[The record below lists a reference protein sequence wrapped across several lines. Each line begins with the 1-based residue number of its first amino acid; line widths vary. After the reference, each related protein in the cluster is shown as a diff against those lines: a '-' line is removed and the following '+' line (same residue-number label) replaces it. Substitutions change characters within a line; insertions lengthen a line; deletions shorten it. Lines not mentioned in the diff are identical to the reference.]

1 MASAL
6 NTQDIKTILD
16 EIDRNVEQMMNIL
29 QTEEQ
34 ALNKSFGNYLVRIRQ
49 KSAVAEPGLARKLEG
64 ARVVFQH
71 SLDAIKSVPELAEP
85 LGNLL
90 QVNKMVRL
98 AVQDYEGN
106 TFVKISSY
114 ISAIANICLGQLK
127 YIRTRYE
134 AILVGIREEIRVLWM
149 DRELS
154 RTLRLI
160 LSVNQM
166 QFKKFTLA
174 FHRAEVLY
182 ADISLIVT
190 KSESESFHQRI
201 VLRMVSNRLPSAE
214 EQKIIH
220 TLFPGWEE
228 KED

>member
-1 MASAL
+1 MAAL
-6 NTQDIKTILD
+6 NTQDIKAILD
-16 EIDRNVEQMMNIL
+16 EIDRNLEQMVNIL

-49 KSAVAEPGLARKLEG
+49 KSTLAEPDLVRKLEG
-64 ARVVFQH
+64 ARVVFQRG
-71 SLDAIKSVPELAEP
+71 LDAIKSVPELAEP
-85 LGNLL
+85 LRNLL

-98 AVQDYEGN
+98 ALQDYEGN

-114 ISAIANICLGQLK
+114 IGAIANICLGQLK
-127 YIRTRYE
+127 YIRMRYE

-149 DRELS
+149 DRALS
-154 RTLRLI
+154 RALRLI

-174 FHRAEVLY
+174 FQRAEVLY
-182 ADISLIVT
+182 ADISLIVI
-190 KSESESFHQRI
+190 KSANAGFHQRI

-214 EQKIIH
+214 EQHIIH

-228 KED
+228 NED

>member
-1 MASAL
+1 MAAL
-6 NTQDIKTILD
+6 NTQDIKAILD
-16 EIDRNVEQMMNIL
+16 EIDRNLEQMVNIL

-49 KSAVAEPGLARKLEG
+49 KSAVAEPDLVRKLEG
-64 ARVVFQH
+64 ARVVFQRG
-71 SLDAIKSVPELAEP
+71 LDAIKSVPELAEP
-85 LGNLL
+85 LRNLL

-106 TFVKISSY
+106 TFVKISAY
-114 ISAIANICLGQLK
+114 IGAITNICLGQLK
-127 YIRTRYE
+127 YIRMRYE

-154 RTLRLI
+154 RALRLI

-174 FHRAEVLY
+174 FQRAEVLY
-182 ADISLIVT
+182 ADISLIVI
-190 KSESESFHQRI
+190 KSANAGFHQRI

-214 EQKIIH
+214 EQNIIH

>member
-1 MASAL
+1 MAAL
-6 NTQDIKTILD
+6 NTQDIKAILD
-16 EIDRNVEQMMNIL
+16 EIDRNLEQMVNIL

-49 KSAVAEPGLARKLEG
+49 KSAVAEPDLVRKLEG
-64 ARVVFQH
+64 ARVVFQRG
-71 SLDAIKSVPELAEP
+71 LDAIKSVPELAEP
-85 LGNLL
+85 LRNLL

-106 TFVKISSY
+106 TFVKI
-114 ISAIANICLGQLK
+114 CLGQLK
-127 YIRTRYE
+127 YIRMRYE

-154 RTLRLI
+154 RALRLI

-174 FHRAEVLY
+174 FQRAEVLY
-182 ADISLIVT
+182 ADISLIVI
-190 KSESESFHQRI
+190 KSANAGFHQRI

-214 EQKIIH
+214 EQNIIH

>member
-6 NTQDIKTILD
+6 NTQDIKAILD
-16 EIDRNVEQMMNIL
+16 EIDRNLEQMANIL

-49 KSAVAEPGLARKLEG
+49 KSMVAEPDLARKLEG
-64 ARVVFQH
+64 ARVVFQR

-85 LGNLL
+85 LSNLL
-90 QVNKMVRL
+90 EVNKMVRL

-106 TFVKISSY
+106 MFVKISSY
-114 ISAIANICLGQLK
+114 IGSIANICLGQLK
-127 YIRTRYE
+127 YIRMRYE

-154 RTLRLI
+154 RALRLI

-174 FHRAEVLY
+174 FHQAEVLY
-182 ADISLIVT
+182 ADISLIVI
-190 KSESESFHQRI
+190 KSENASFHQRI
-201 VLRMVSNRLPSAE
+201 VLRMVSNRLPSVE
-214 EQKIIH
+214 EQQIIH